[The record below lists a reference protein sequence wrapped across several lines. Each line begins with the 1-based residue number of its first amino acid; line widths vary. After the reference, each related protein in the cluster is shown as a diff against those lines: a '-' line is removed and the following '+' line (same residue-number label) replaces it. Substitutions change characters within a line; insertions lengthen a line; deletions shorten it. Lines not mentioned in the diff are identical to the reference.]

1 MSIQQL
7 ASSVVLLLDRLN
19 RGLDRLGYWLLLPFS
34 IYYFAVTVQ
43 FAAGKLFW
51 YDEIFT
57 VHLATLPGLGDIWA
71 ALATGLEQLPPLTH
85 ITVRWS
91 QTSFG
96 MGHVAS
102 RLPMI
107 VAFWVMCVCL
117 FVIVARRG
125 SFAAAAVAAMFP
137 LATNAY
143 LYAAEARP
151 YALMLAFGALACV
164 FWIRGRD
171 GKRWA
176 SAGLALALAA
186 AVSSH
191 YYGCLLLLPF
201 GAAQLADTWREKR
214 LHPWRWLAMLAG
226 ILLPLVAYSPLMAS
240 AWQQAAIQPFGKPG
254 WGAFTSTYANLLHW
268 QFVLFVVVISMA
280 AARISSEEFR
290 RDPGGLAML
299 VGFASMP
306 AVACAIGVLITGV
319 FYDRYAVGVV
329 VGFALVLGYALA
341 TRRLRCAGPPL
352 LVFLVALFPFSAS
365 KNAQRSDG
373 RLPPLTEP
381 FQQLSARDGKVIAIA
396 DPISYLPLW
405 FYAREEMKTRII
417 FVADAARE
425 DLDSKDVRVFARL
438 FGGRI
443 IEADEF
449 QASADR
455 YLIVARMD
463 SVVAEFERELSAGF
477 TLRMVS
483 RFGNYGLFRIEPGE
497 PAHRTPPG

>member
-7 ASSVVLLLDRLN
+7 VTSGVSLLDRLN

-34 IYYFAVTVQ
+34 IYYFAVTVR

-57 VHLATLPGLGDIWA
+57 VRLATLPGLGDIWA

-85 ITVRWS
+85 IMVRWS

-226 ILLPLVAYSPLMAS
+226 ILLPLVVYSPLIAS
-240 AWQQAAIQPFGKPG
+240 AWEQAAIQLNPQPRWSAVLGLYG
-254 WGAFTSTYANLLHW
+254 SLLHW
-268 QFVLFVVVISMA
+268 QLTTFVIVMVAGACWSSADYFRDSGEMSLLSGFAALPMA
-280 AARISSEEFR
+280 AGAAGI
-290 RDPGGLAML
+290 L
-299 VGFASMP
+299 VT
-306 AVACAIGVLITGV
+306 GVL
-319 FYDRYAVGVV
+319 YRQYAVGVV
-329 VGFALVLGYALA
+329 IGFALALGYALA
-341 TRRLRCAGPPL
+341 MDRLRVVASPL
-352 LVFLVALFPFSAS
+352 LIGLAILFPLNAT
-365 KNAQRSDG
+365 KNAQHSATRV
-373 RLPPLTEP
+373 PP
-381 FQQLSARDGKVIAIA
+381 FAQQYSQPARNTQTVATVEGVT
-396 DPISYLPLW
+396 YLPLW
-405 FYAREEMKTRII
+405 HYATESLRDRVVFIAGEEDVDTK
-417 FVADAARE
+417 
-425 DLDSKDVRVFARL
+425 DLRVFARL

-443 IEADEF
+443 IEIDEF

-455 YLIVARMD
+455 YLIAARID
-463 SVVAEFERELSAGF
+463 SVVSEFERELSAGF

-483 RFGNYGLFRIEPGE
+483 RFGNYGLFRIEPAD